1 MQMGAH
7 GFARFGGKRGLSPI
21 GFPYDGDD
29 GWVEGALAAIRDT
42 LRAPEPPAVNGE
54 CEYCRFA
61 AGSAG
66 A

>member
-1 MQMGAH
+1 MPTP
-7 GFARFGGKRGLSPI
+7 PI
-21 GFPYDGDD
+21 ATTAEDD
-29 GWVEGALAAIRDT
+29 DAWVEGALAAIRDT